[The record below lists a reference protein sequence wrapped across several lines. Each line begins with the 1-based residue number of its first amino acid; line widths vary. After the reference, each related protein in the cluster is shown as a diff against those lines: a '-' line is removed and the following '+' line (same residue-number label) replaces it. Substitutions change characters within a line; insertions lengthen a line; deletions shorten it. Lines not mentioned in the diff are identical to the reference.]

1 MTKKKQGRN
10 LQEEE
15 LIKLLEMAYADAV
28 KAQDYELCDKLREE
42 LRKVILGD
50 MAKPWFSVNEDLFNK

>member
-1 MTKKKQGRN
+1 MSKKKSKREQ
-10 LQEEE
+10 QEEE

-28 KAQDYELCDKLREE
+28 RNKDYELCDKLREE

-50 MAKPWFSVNEDLFNK
+50 MAKPWFSVTEDLFDK

>member
-1 MTKKKQGRN
+1 MSKKKTKREQ
-10 LQEEE
+10 QEEE

-28 KAQDYELCDKLREE
+28 RNKDYELCDKLREE

-50 MAKPWFSVNEDLFNK
+50 MAKPWFSVTEDLFNK

>member
-1 MTKKKQGRN
+1 MTKKKQGRD

-28 KAQDYELCDKLREE
+28 KAKDYVLCDLLREE

-50 MAKPWFSVNEDLFNK
+50 AAKPWFSSTEKMLD